1 MCEQEGVKL
10 HPYSM
15 SLHLFRGVSQRD
27 NNRNGDNRD
36 EIKDAAFVKSGDA
49 ADKGYLTEP
58 SPAIVLSKADDAH
71 SFDYLG
77 EERYDPP
84 QLRAFEHCPTAE
96 LIFPWIREAQARAR
110 ERQERF
116 RAARKREAPGASEG
130 REAAANFLDA
140 LD

>member
-1 MCEQEGVKL
+1 MSYDFLYRHHEVMCEQEGVKL

-84 QLRAFEHCPTAE
+84 QLRALHMLFTSSIHA
-96 LIFPWIREAQARAR
+96 AHARACT
-110 ERQERF
+110 
-116 RAARKREAPGASEG
+116 RAARGVR
-130 REAAANFLDA
+130 
-140 LD
+140 